1 MSPDIERKKILVVDD
16 ELDMRIFLCNLLG
29 NCGFHPI
36 GAGDRIEGLQKA
48 KEEKPALIILDVM
61 VPKESGILMYRQIKE
76 DKNLNQVPVI
86 MVSTIDKKT
95 FSRCQKFQSR
105 PQEAGVPEPRAYL
118 EMPLETEELVRLV
131 REMTSSVAGDSA
143 ESHGD

>member
-29 NCGFHPI
+29 NCGYHPI
-36 GAGDRIEGLQKA
+36 GASNQIDGLQKA

-61 VPKESGILMYRQIKE
+61 MPKEEGIRMYRQLRA
-76 DKNLNQVPVI
+76 DKNLKQVPVI

-95 FSRCQKFQSR
+95 FSRCQKFQST
-105 PQEAGVPEPRAYL
+105 PSDSGIPEPGAFI
-118 EMPLETEELVRLV
+118 EKPIETEELVMQI
-131 REMTSSVAGDSA
+131 RELMSASDSA
-143 ESHGD
+143 AAMDDD